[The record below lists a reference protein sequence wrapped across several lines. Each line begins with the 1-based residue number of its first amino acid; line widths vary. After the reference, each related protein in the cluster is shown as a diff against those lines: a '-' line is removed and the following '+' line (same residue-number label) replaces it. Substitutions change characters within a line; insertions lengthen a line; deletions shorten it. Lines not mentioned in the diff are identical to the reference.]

1 MGISRNELSGILNQK
16 KDIRLSTLSLI
27 ATGVGRP
34 IASLICPE
42 TAQRFDNA
50 EAIRRIQADLRK
62 LQKGGV
68 TV

>member
-27 ATGVGRP
+27 AAGVGRP
-34 IASLICPE
+34 ITALICLE

-62 LQKGGV
+62 LQKGGAA
-68 TV
+68 